1 MSHLLKHGRK
11 VEIFRLSVKFRINQ
25 SKIFSRKKVK
35 SYSLVEFRST
45 VLYCIL
51 YSVYLNY
58 RSAYD
63 DEIEQ
68 IKSTHR
74 LPLNTA
80 GEPAHIP
87 SHYDVRID
95 MGGLKEEDKN
105 EEGYFEYSGHSN
117 INFNWNTESNFIV
130 LHAGAIPGYEVVSA
144 EVSVGSFEE
153 DGPSLK
159 ASFEHYKEKEML
171 IIHVDEE
178 NFSGEIG
185 SQYNIRVQFKNWLA
199 KSNTGLYES
208 SYLDEVRF
216 FAAIASCKSK

>member
-1 MSHLLKHGRK
+1 MIPLDYISN
-11 VEIFRLSVKFRINQ
+11 LS
-25 SKIFSRKKVK
+25 
-35 SYSLVEFRST
+35 L
-45 VLYCIL
+45 
-51 YSVYLNY
+51 
-58 RSAYD
+58 AYD

-95 MGGLKEEDKN
+95 MGGLREEDKN

-117 INFNWNTESNFIV
+117 INFNWNTDSNFVV
-130 LHAGAIPGYEVVSA
+130 LHAGSIPGYEVVSA
-144 EVSVGSFEE
+144 ELSTGSFYE

-159 ASFEHYKEKEML
+159 TSFEHYKEKEML

-178 NFSGEIG
+178 NFSGTIG
-185 SQYNIRVQFKNWLA
+185 NQYNLRVQFKNWLA

-208 SYLDEVRF
+208 SYLDEVSLWRF
-216 FAAIASCKSK
+216 FKRNSWQNYNIRFRMV